1 MPDGGL
7 VATEAVVN
15 MSRLGRKTINLPGS
29 VKLSQTGQ
37 VLSITGPKGSLE
49 VLVPRGVTVE
59 EKEGLLSVNVSE
71 KSKKMRIS
79 HGTTRA
85 LIANAVKGVTEGWS
99 KTLELVGTGFR
110 AETTGV
116 MLTMAL
122 GFSHP
127 VKVEAPEGISFKVEK
142 TDVTIE
148 GVDRE
153 SVGLTAERI
162 RKIRPPEPYKGKGI
176 KYKDEVIR
184 RKAGKA
190 AKAQGAAA

>member
-1 MPDGGL
+1 
-7 VATEAVVN
+7 
-15 MSRLGRKTINLPGS
+15 MSRLGRKTISLPGS

-37 VLSITGPKGSLE
+37 VLSIAGPKGILE
-49 VLVPRGVTVE
+49 VLVPGGVTAKE
-59 EKEGLLSVNVSE
+59 EEGLLSVKVSG

-110 AETTGV
+110 AETTGAL
-116 MLTMAL
+116 LTMAL

-148 GVDRE
+148 GIDRE
-153 SVGLTAERI
+153 LVGLTAERI

-190 AKAQGAAA
+190 AKAQATAA